1 MKNILILGLVSF
13 FTDMSSEMVYP
24 LIPVFLMG
32 TFGANPLI
40 IGVIEGISHSFSSLF
55 KIYFGHISD
64 KIGKRKGFAAAGY
77 TISALGKLIIGLSGN
92 WSSILGGRTVD
103 RLGKAARGAPR
114 DALIAES
121 TPAGRRG
128 EAFGIHRALDTA
140 GAFVG
145 ILIGYL
151 ILINFTGPIRSIFF
165 YSLIP
170 AAISVL
176 IMLIFVRE
184 PMAPAPKTKDRTKL
198 SWSVLP
204 KNLKIF
210 LLISLLFSL
219 GNSSNLFLII
229 KAIDIG
235 FFPVVIMLLYA
246 TYNLSYALFMYPA
259 SKLSDKIGRKT
270 MLVSGYLIFG
280 LVYLAFAFVNQPAW
294 YWAMFF
300 IYGAYVGLTEG
311 VEKAYVVDNSPE
323 QIRATVLGTH
333 DTIVGVMMMPAS
345 ILAGSL
351 WQFFGPATPFYF
363 SSLIGFLATI
373 LILLYIPAGKPTK

>member
-1 MKNILILGLVSF
+1 
-13 FTDMSSEMVYP
+13 
-24 LIPVFLMG
+24 
-32 TFGANPLI
+32 
-40 IGVIEGISHSFSSLF
+40 
-55 KIYFGHISD
+55 
-64 KIGKRKGFAAAGY
+64 
-77 TISALGKLIIGLSGN
+77 
-92 WSSILGGRTVD
+92 
-103 RLGKAARGAPR
+103 
-114 DALIAES
+114 
-121 TPAGRRG
+121 
-128 EAFGIHRALDTA
+128 
-140 GAFVG
+140 
-145 ILIGYL
+145 
-151 ILINFTGPIRSIFF
+151 
-165 YSLIP
+165 
-170 AAISVL
+170 
-176 IMLIFVRE
+176 
-184 PMAPAPKTKDRTKL
+184 MAPAPKTKDRTKL